1 MSNFNGQFKR
11 KKPEVAY
18 IEVNLKNENLND
30 KIPTTPDRLLS
41 RCRSSPTK
49 LNSEKK
55 RKDTFAQHELTTIK
69 LKSTIDDVVRAR
81 SELARTLMET
91 N

>member
-55 RKDTFAQHELTTIK
+55 R
-69 LKSTIDDVVRAR
+69 
-81 SELARTLMET
+81 
-91 N
+91 